1 MAIIEFGTDE
11 LDVVLEGDAE
21 AEALDAELLVDPS
34 PTQPPA
40 VPAVP
45 AAVVEN
51 RRVTADLKGRLSGSW
66 AAGLGVAWVA
76 VFTIGVAVEPEPA
89 NPDAAVPLIAT
100 LLAMGLLIGWIVM
113 AVGLAK
119 RCRFGAAA
127 SLVAAVCL
135 VGLTI
140 GCPASGHHTG
150 LGAWW
155 WFELVGSTT
164 LVGLSGRALRSV

>member
-21 AEALDAELLVDPS
+21 VEAPDTEVSVDL
-34 PTQPPA
+34 T
-40 VPAVP
+40 
-45 AAVVEN
+45 
-51 RRVTADLKGRLSGSW
+51 GRLSGSW
-66 AAGLGVAWVA
+66 AAGLGVAWIA
-76 VFTIGVAVEPEPA
+76 IFTIGVAVEPAPA
-89 NPDAAVPLIAT
+89 DPDAAVPLIAT
-100 LLAMGLLIGWIVM
+100 LLALGLVIGWIVM
-113 AVGLAK
+113 AVGLVK

-127 SLVAAVCL
+127 SLVAGLCL

-164 LVGLSGRALRSV
+164 LVALSGRALRPV